1 MKIFLPSEPDV
12 VTITPSLRM
21 PAATAPQLPR
31 TPENILQGATTL
43 QGEPNT
49 TPHDILPMTT
59 PQNRPLTTTPQ
70 DRYPAEMPPSC
81 MKTPQNMPPATNLE
95 DESPEVSQSQAQ
107 DTLQKV
113 ATPHCVTT
121 SPAQGVPPAST
132 PQETP
137 PTTAVAPDDSTKVV
151 TFQVMID
158 FLIIM
163 LSCNWNEIP

>member
-1 MKIFLPSEPDV
+1 MKIFLPSELDV

-21 PAATAPQLPR
+21 PAATTPQLPQ
-31 TPENILQGATTL
+31 TPENMLQGATTL

-59 PQNRPLTTTPQ
+59 PQNRPSTTNAQ

-81 MKTPQNMPPATNLE
+81 VKIPQNMPPATNDLQ
-95 DESPEVSQSQAQ
+95 DESPEVQAQ
-107 DTLQKV
+107 AQNTLQKV

-121 SPAQGVPPAST
+121 PPAQGVPPAST

-137 PTTAVAPDDSTKVV
+137 PATAVAPDDSTKVV
-151 TFQVMID
+151 TSQVMID
-158 FLIIM
+158 FLI
-163 LSCNWNEIP
+163 LC